1 MRIGNLVNLVNPIL
15 ASPVSLGFLNPPF
28 FALQRQWKLEEECH
42 ITHSVSK
49 LTISAALNCHA
60 LWRQVKVLFMKAIS
74 VVAPQNPHFPGSPPK
89 TNIKNSRRI
98 QDKQDTSSSKNCNNN
113 NNNNNNNK
121 TKKTR
126 FEASNRIKAWASPTG
141 CRRFWLLLASRTCS
155 TSWKLVKTA
164 IKLAMKQT
172 KR

>member
-15 ASPVSLGFLNPPF
+15 ASPVFLGFWTPPPF
-28 FALQRQWKLEEECH
+28 FALQHQWKLEEECH

-60 LWRQVKVLFMKAIS
+60 LWRQVKVLFMKEIS
-74 VVAPQNPHFPGSPPK
+74 VVAPQNPHFPGSLPK

-113 NNNNNNNK
+113 
-121 TKKTR
+121 KKTR
-126 FEASNRIKAWASPTG
+126 FEASNRIKPWASPTG
-141 CRRFWLLLASRTCS
+141 CRRFWLLLASRTSS
-155 TSWKLVKTA
+155 TSWKLVKIA